1 MRYHHAKVYFSFFF
15 IFFVFGF
22 LNGQPWLSDPD
33 KKDINFFEIQKQ
45 FNAYWKDKE
54 VPRSSGYKPFKRWE
68 WYWENRV
75 LPDGSFPKAGFV
87 KDEFEKYVQ
96 KHQVK
101 NNGQRTV
108 YPWLSLGP
116 STDNG
121 GYAGHGRINSIG
133 FHPTDNN
140 KIYVGTAGGGFWI
153 SEDGGNTWMTTTD
166 DLGALGVSGIAVDPV
181 NPLNIYIA
189 TGDGDAADNY
199 SIGVYKST
207 DGGLT
212 FAPTGL
218 NWSSSGGNVI
228 RRIIF
233 DPSNANTLFVATNSG
248 IYKTTDAGT
257 TWNLKQS
264 GNFFD
269 IEANPNS
276 VSNTFFAS
284 KSNSILRSTNN
295 GENWS
300 TDYTI
305 SGSNRVS
312 IAVTPADTNY
322 IYAVSSKSINNSF
335 NGLYRSTNGGQN
347 FTLRS
352 SIPNILGWTPT
363 GTGIDTSGQGWY
375 DLTIVADPSNVNT
388 IYVGAINTWKSTNG
402 GSTWIL
408 KSHWS
413 GASGVQTVHADKHV
427 LEFRGTNLWEG
438 NDGGVYKSANG
449 GTSWV
454 SKTNGIVHSQ
464 MYRLGVSQSDGKVI
478 TGLQDNGTKLLNTS
492 GWTDIY
498 GGDGM
503 ECIIHENNN
512 RINFR
517 SIYLGEI
524 YRTTNDGAS
533 LGSINDHITET
544 VSGAWV
550 TPYILDPSN
559 NNIAF
564 IGFNNVFRSL
574 DRGDNWT
581 KLSNFSIGT
590 LTYLAVAPSNPS
602 VIVTG
607 NAGNMRRTINS
618 GTNWTT
624 ITLPSTN
631 VTSVFIDYSNADILY
646 ATMSNYSAGNKVFK
660 SVNGGASWTNVSG
673 TLPNIPVN
681 CITGVKGMPNAL
693 YIGMDVGVYRYDVAT
708 SDWVLFNEDLPN
720 VEITELEIDFTENKL
735 YAATYGRGLWSCDL
749 FEPLPTCLPPQ
760 NLSVSDIQDTE
771 IAVNWSAPSIAPST
785 GYHYAI
791 VQGFGSPQ
799 SWQSTTSLF
808 ATFANLLPGNM
819 YIVYVRSVCG
829 SNYSNWISLGQI
841 YTNPACSAT
850 VYDTGGSSGAY
861 KNGEDLYW
869 QICGPSDCYK
879 MKIDFTAFDL
889 ETNWDALY
897 IHNGDDISAPIFSS
911 DSLATFAGFPAGGYT
926 GNVLPGS
933 FISTHSSGCLTLRF
947 LSDQFVRNAGWQA
960 QVTCIRRDPL
970 VTNTSNAGMGT
981 LRYAIDCIVSN
992 DSVTVAP
999 SIIGQQILLT
1009 DSTIQINKNVN
1020 IVQANTSSV
1029 YSVSANG
1036 FYPIFTINPGNS
1048 LNLKYVH
1055 LLPDSGLWGRA
1066 ALNQGTLTLDNV
1078 HIIESGAN
1086 LGLGSTIQNQGQMT
1100 IKGNTAIIR
1109 Q

>member
-300 TDYTI
+300 TAYTI

-352 SIPNILGWTPT
+352 STPNILGWTPT

-375 DLTIVADPSNVNT
+375 DL
-388 IYVGAINTWKSTNG
+388 
-402 GSTWIL
+402 
-408 KSHWS
+408 
-413 GASGVQTVHADKHV
+413 
-427 LEFRGTNLWEG
+427 
-438 NDGGVYKSANG
+438 
-449 GTSWV
+449 
-454 SKTNGIVHSQ
+454 
-464 MYRLGVSQSDGKVI
+464 
-478 TGLQDNGTKLLNTS
+478 
-492 GWTDIY
+492 
-498 GGDGM
+498 
-503 ECIIHENNN
+503 NNCS
-512 RINFR
+512 R
-517 SIYLGEI
+517 SI
-524 YRTTNDGAS
+524 
-533 LGSINDHITET
+533 
-544 VSGAWV
+544 
-550 TPYILDPSN
+550 
-559 NNIAF
+559 
-564 IGFNNVFRSL
+564 
-574 DRGDNWT
+574 
-581 KLSNFSIGT
+581 
-590 LTYLAVAPSNPS
+590 
-602 VIVTG
+602 
-607 NAGNMRRTINS
+607 
-618 GTNWTT
+618 
-624 ITLPSTN
+624 
-631 VTSVFIDYSNADILY
+631 
-646 ATMSNYSAGNKVFK
+646 
-660 SVNGGASWTNVSG
+660 
-673 TLPNIPVN
+673 
-681 CITGVKGMPNAL
+681 
-693 YIGMDVGVYRYDVAT
+693 
-708 SDWVLFNEDLPN
+708 
-720 VEITELEIDFTENKL
+720 
-735 YAATYGRGLWSCDL
+735 
-749 FEPLPTCLPPQ
+749 
-760 NLSVSDIQDTE
+760 
-771 IAVNWSAPSIAPST
+771 
-785 GYHYAI
+785 
-791 VQGFGSPQ
+791 
-799 SWQSTTSLF
+799 
-808 ATFANLLPGNM
+808 
-819 YIVYVRSVCG
+819 
-829 SNYSNWISLGQI
+829 
-841 YTNPACSAT
+841 
-850 VYDTGGSSGAY
+850 
-861 KNGEDLYW
+861 
-869 QICGPSDCYK
+869 
-879 MKIDFTAFDL
+879 
-889 ETNWDALY
+889 
-897 IHNGDDISAPIFSS
+897 
-911 DSLATFAGFPAGGYT
+911 
-926 GNVLPGS
+926 
-933 FISTHSSGCLTLRF
+933 
-947 LSDQFVRNAGWQA
+947 
-960 QVTCIRRDPL
+960 
-970 VTNTSNAGMGT
+970 
-981 LRYAIDCIVSN
+981 
-992 DSVTVAP
+992 
-999 SIIGQQILLT
+999 
-1009 DSTIQINKNVN
+1009 
-1020 IVQANTSSV
+1020 
-1029 YSVSANG
+1029 
-1036 FYPIFTINPGNS
+1036 
-1048 LNLKYVH
+1048 
-1055 LLPDSGLWGRA
+1055 
-1066 ALNQGTLTLDNV
+1066 
-1078 HIIESGAN
+1078 
-1086 LGLGSTIQNQGQMT
+1086 
-1100 IKGNTAIIR
+1100 
-1109 Q
+1109 